1 MVRAGRRFRR
11 ALGASLTSLLAL
23 VVIEAFTGYELI
35 YFRTGLVEMP
45 SLLILLPALM
55 AMRGNIKGPY
65 ILRLISS
72 LHLGR
77 AEARFLS
84 RYNGFWIGTT
94 LSLMIVATFL
104 VYLGTVGISAALGIP
119 TPPPEEFLIIAL
131 LTSSL
136 SFSIAAPVMTLATV
150 LLYRGGYQVSTIV
163 PPVSMSL
170 TDALTPVILF
180 TSVELTQPLSK
191 WLKLGVSGAMI
202 VAAAIALYLAQRRER
217 GVRKVLRENLPVA
230 VTDAL
235 ISGSGG
241 SFLARM
247 PGLVTRTGLVAAV
260 PGLNC
265 LVGGVAGSVAS
276 GVSVRLHLSGR
287 VRLGEVMGEVAA
299 FLVSAAASIAVLVA
313 LVSQL
318 ALATGQVPVSLPA
331 AVAALSAGL
340 VSSLALSLVAV
351 WMSELV
357 FRRGIDPENV
367 VFPTL
372 TALGDFLTPMA
383 SVTLLLVFCGV
394 MGY

>member
-1 MVRAGRRFRR
+1 LARARRRFRK

-23 VVIEAFTGYELI
+23 VLIEALTGYELI
-35 YFRTGLVEMP
+35 YFRSGLVEMP

-55 AMRGNIKGPY
+55 AMRGNINGPY
-65 ILRLISS
+65 VLRLISS

-77 AEARFLS
+77 AEAKLFS
-84 RYNGFWIGTT
+84 RYNGFWLGTT
-94 LSLMIVATFL
+94 LSLMVLATSL
-104 VYLGTVGISAALGIP
+104 VYLGTMGISAALGVP
-119 TPPPEEFLIIAL
+119 APPPDEFLIIAL

-136 SFSIAAPVMTLATV
+136 SFTVAAPVMTFFTV

-180 TSVELTQPLSK
+180 AVVELTSSMGKL
-191 WLKLGVSGAMI
+191 LKLAVSAGMI
-202 VAAAIALYLAQRRER
+202 AAAVAALYVAQAREA
-217 GVRKVLRENLPVA
+217 GVRKVVRENLPVA
-230 VTDAL
+230 VADAL

-241 SFLARM
+241 SFLAKM
-247 PGLVTRTGLVAAV
+247 PGLVTSTGLVAAV

-287 VRLGEVMGEVAA
+287 VRFKDVLVEVGA
-299 FLVSAAASIAVLVA
+299 FLVSAAVSIGVLLA
-313 LVSQL
+313 FVSQL
-318 ALATGQVPVSLPA
+318 ALVTGQIPVSPPA
-331 AVAALSAGL
+331 ALAAVFAGL
-340 VSSLALSLVAV
+340 SSSLVLSLVAI
-351 WMSELV
+351 WMSEVV

-383 SVTLLLVFCGV
+383 AVSLLLAFVGLFS
-394 MGY
+394 

>member
-1 MVRAGRRFRR
+1 MVGAGRRFRR

-23 VVIEAFTGYELI
+23 VAIEALTGYELI

-55 AMRGNIKGPY
+55 AMRGNINGPY
-65 ILRLISS
+65 VIRLISS

-77 AEARFLS
+77 AEARLLS
-84 RYNGFWIGTT
+84 RYNGFWLGTT
-94 LSLMIVATFL
+94 LSLMVVATSL
-104 VYLGTVGISAALGIP
+104 VYLGAAGVSAAIGVP
-119 TPPPEEFLIIAL
+119 TPPLEEFLLIAL

-136 SFSIAAPVMTLATV
+136 SFTVAAPVMTLATV
-150 LLYRGGYQVSTIV
+150 LLYRGGHQVSTII
-163 PPVSMSL
+163 PPVSMSI

-180 TSVELTQPLSK
+180 ASVELTQPLNR
-191 WLKLGVSGAMI
+191 WVKLGISGAMI
-202 VAAAIALYLAQRRER
+202 AAAVSVLYLAQRREA
-217 GVRKVLRENLPVA
+217 GVGKVVRENLPVA
-230 VTDAL
+230 VADAL

-241 SFLARM
+241 SFLAKM
-247 PGLVTRTGLVAAV
+247 PGLVTSTGLVAAV

-287 VRLGEVMGEVAA
+287 VRLGEVMAEVAA
-299 FLVSAAASIAVLVA
+299 FLASAAASTAVLVV

-318 ALATGQVPVSLPA
+318 SLATGQVPVSLPA
-331 AVAALSAGL
+331 SLAAISAGL
-340 VSSLALSLVAV
+340 ASSLALSLVAV
-351 WMSELV
+351 WMSEAV

-383 SVTLLLVFCGV
+383 SVSLLLLFVHVFG
-394 MGY
+394 

>member
-35 YFRTGLVEMP
+35 YFRSGLVEMP

-55 AMRGNIKGPY
+55 AMRGNINGPY

-94 LSLMIVATFL
+94 LSLMVVATSL
-104 VYLGTVGISAALGIP
+104 VYLGAMGISLALGVPIP
-119 TPPPEEFLIIAL
+119 APEEFLIIAL

-136 SFSIAAPVMTLATV
+136 SFMIAAPVMTLATV
-150 LLYRGGYQVSTIV
+150 ILYRGGHQVSTII

-180 TSVELTQPLSK
+180 ASVELTKPLNR
-191 WLKLGVSGAMI
+191 WVKLLLSGAMI
-202 VAAAIALYLAQRRER
+202 AAAAVVIYLARRREA
-217 GVRKVLRENLPVA
+217 GVGKVVRENLPVA
-230 VTDAL
+230 VFDAL

-241 SFLARM
+241 SVLAKM
-247 PGLVTRTGLVAAV
+247 PGLVTRTGLIAAV

-287 VRLGEVMGEVAA
+287 VRMMEVMAEVAA
-299 FLVSAAASIAVLVA
+299 FLVSAATSTAVLLA

-318 ALATGQVPVSLPA
+318 SLVTDQVPISLPA
-331 AVAALSAGL
+331 ALAALSAGL
-340 VSSLALSLVAV
+340 ITSLLLSLIAV
-351 WMSELV
+351 WMSGLV
-357 FRRGIDPENV
+357 FRRGVDPENV

-372 TALGDFLTPMA
+372 TALGDFLTPMT
-383 SVTLLLVFCGV
+383 SVALLLFFVGV
-394 MGY
+394 LG